1 VSDPEPLLLSPAPD
15 VETRIAGLRLTLQ
28 TALKNHVVGA
38 TVDNVEKQLREC
50 VELMERRCAERDAR
64 LRAVR
69 ECKPA
74 RAAISALWRAAQ
86 GVDDDDDALTFGEFA
101 DLHLTLSSN
110 GCLRG
115 APCT

>member
-74 RAAISALWRAAQ
+74 HTPRSPPSGARHKAS
-86 GVDDDDDALTFGEFA
+86 T
-101 DLHLTLSSN
+101 TTTTP
-110 GCLRG
+110 LRL
-115 APCT
+115 ASLRTCT